1 MKKAI
6 WRSFIVLLILSL
18 SVGAGFLYCEFYER
32 YERKLYPIPEEFQG
46 LVEKYSA
53 EYGVPEV
60 ILYSVIKA
68 ESNFQSN
75 AVSHAGAVGL
85 MQITP
90 ATCDWIAMRLG
101 ETSEPAL
108 LYDPDTNVRYGAYF
122 LSYLKLRY
130 ENWDTVFAAY
140 NAGHGNVDKWL
151 ANPDYSD
158 GNGVLK
164 KIPFPETETYVK
176 RVNENRSVYGRL
188 YFQTEEK

>member
-1 MKKAI
+1 MKKAF
-6 WRSFIVLLILSL
+6 WRSFVVLLILSL
-18 SVGAGFLYCEFYER
+18 SVGIGFLYCRIYER
-32 YERKLYPIPEEFQG
+32 YERTLYPIEYSE
-46 LVEKYSA
+46 LVGKYSS

-108 LYDPDTNVRYGAYF
+108 LYDPDTNVRYGAYL

-151 ANPDYSD
+151 ADPSCSD

-164 KIPFPETETYVK
+164 KTPFPETAAYID
-176 RVNENRSVYGRL
+176 RVNKNRSVYERL
-188 YFQTEEK
+188 YFRKEEI